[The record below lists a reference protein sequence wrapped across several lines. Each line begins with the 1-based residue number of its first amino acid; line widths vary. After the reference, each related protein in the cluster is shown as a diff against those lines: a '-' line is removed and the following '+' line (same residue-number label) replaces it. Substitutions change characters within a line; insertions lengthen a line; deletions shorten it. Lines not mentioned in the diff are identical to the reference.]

1 MFKII
6 RSKEQKFHDAVKDG
20 NTSKVEKYLNGGAAD
35 LGYRD
40 TIGENALE
48 KACKSGHT
56 KIVKMLLDSGADLH
70 EKGARTMT
78 VLHVA
83 SIFGHEQIVEVLVDN
98 GASIHDKDKLGET
111 PLHKASKM
119 GRNKIIEVLLEKGAN
134 IDDKDLQGQ
143 TALHTASLKGH
154 EEAVNIL
161 LDNSANIQEKTSTN
175 RTSLQ
180 IASEEGHKGI
190 IKILQLKDQDN
201 VEIKGKN
208 SMIGFVAQTF
218 QKNKRKVDVDQQPQ
232 AEQTEAQPS
241 LKVRIDNVATKT
253 GHSFSSDK
261 DVLGLK
267 GKLSELGEAIDGTKE
282 IEDGFERRVKDLE
295 DKTEKLKFGIPNLA
309 HKISGSSPG
318 VLWHKLIAAV
328 NSNSVWELGCSP
340 TQEQQTEESLEEQL
354 DRLEISFYGKE
365 KSGSL
370 MKRFEDINGQL

>member
-1 MFKII
+1 MFKFI

-40 TIGENALE
+40 KIGENALE

-70 EKGARTMT
+70 EKGARQMT

-83 SIFGHEQIVEVLVDN
+83 SVFGHEQIVEVLIDN
-98 GASIHDKDKLGET
+98 GANIHDKDKLGET

-119 GRNKIIEVLLEKGAN
+119 GYNKIVELLLEKGAN

-190 IKILQLKDQDN
+190 VKILQLKDQDN
-201 VEIKGKN
+201 VENKGKN
-208 SMIGFVAQTF
+208 SMIEFVAQTF

-232 AEQTEAQPS
+232 AEQTEEQLS

-253 GHSFSSDK
+253 GHSFSSD
-261 DVLGLK
+261 VLGLK
-267 GKLSELGEAIDGTKE
+267 GKLSELGEVIDGSKE
-282 IEDGFERRVKDLE
+282 IEDGALKRLKDLE
-295 DKTEKLKFGIPNLA
+295 DKAEKLKFGIPNLS
-309 HKISGSSPG
+309 HKISGSSPR
-318 VLWHKLIAAV
+318 VLWNKLISSV
-328 NSNSVWELGCSP
+328 NSYSVWELGNSP
-340 TQEQQTEESLEEQL
+340 TQEHEAEESLKEHL
-354 DRLEISFYGKE
+354 DQLEISFYGKE
-365 KSGSL
+365 KDGSL
-370 MKRFEDINGQL
+370 MERFEALKGQL